1 MPPKPP
7 PRRGQRPSG
16 ASTGRTRVGSYTK
29 GDGTRVG
36 AHSRTNNQW
45 KQAGAAWASAGAS
58 GAVSLAMVAELGF
71 TVLSGLA
78 MLLTALFA
86 AGALMLTEKA
96 TRKQRA
102 MKRKIDR
109 NRGRAAT
116 RSRTRRR

>member
-1 MPPKPP
+1 
-7 PRRGQRPSG
+7 
-16 ASTGRTRVGSYTK
+16 
-29 GDGTRVG
+29 
-36 AHSRTNNQW
+36 
-45 KQAGAAWASAGAS
+45 
-58 GAVSLAMVAELGF
+58 MVAELGF

-78 MLLTALFA
+78 MLLTALCA